1 MMVLAAPVV
10 LACIQVMGAMYT
22 DFMVPSQEAPP
33 TTTSGESSYG
43 YPWEWSYAMPE
54 TTDKSQFYVLM
65 GHAFS
70 PLQIEQFCAD
80 AKFIYE
86 KYKPVN
92 YWFANEV
99 QEISMYDKLQ
109 NLYQDFETMIA
120 FFPYFWQIWAIMLNR
135 VVNIVFL
142 KFFGQSGLELLVIKF
157 FLRLTRFF
165 LKLFE
170 LMLYLLWGYWG

>member
-1 MMVLAAPVV
+1 MLILPFAAPIVF
-10 LACIQVMGAMYT
+10 ACIQVMSAMYT
-22 DFMVPSQEAPP
+22 DFMVPSPDAPP

-43 YPWEWSYAMPE
+43 YSWEWSYAMPE

-70 PLQIEQFCAD
+70 PLQFQQFYVD

-92 YWFANEV
+92 YWFSKEV
-99 QEISMYDKLQ
+99 QEISVYDKLQ
-109 NLYQDFETMIA
+109 NL
-120 FFPYFWQIWAIMLNR
+120 FWEIMLIQ
-135 VVNIVFL
+135 VVNVVFL
-142 KFFGQSGLELLVIKF
+142 KFLGQSGLELLVINC
-157 FLRLTRFF
+157 LRLTKFF

-170 LMLYLLWGYWG
+170 PMLYLLWG